1 MQPFRQ
7 LQRCGSIA
15 AWCSGK
21 HHRKARHE
29 EGRAQCGP
37 LVWIGLVSGAQ
48 IRKALFQV
56 PIHFGRKVAVRASTG
71 SLCWLYVHARS
82 DGFRKRVES
91 CEVTGITPTQPGKAL
106 FAQAGATSPGSV
118 GQTRT
123 TGIAGQ
129 RVQEV
134 LECG

>member
-7 LQRCGSIA
+7 LQQRGSIV
-15 AWCSGK
+15 AWCPGK

-37 LVWIGLVSGAQ
+37 SVSVGLVPSTQ

-56 PIHFGRKVAVRASTG
+56 PIHLGRKVAVRASTG
-71 SLCWLYVHARS
+71 SLCRLYVHARTY
-82 DGFRKRVES
+82 GFRKRVES

-106 FAQAGATSPGSV
+106 FAQARATRPGGV
-118 GQTRT
+118 GETRT
-123 TGIAGQ
+123 TGIARK
-129 RVQEV
+129 RVQEI
-134 LECG
+134 LESG